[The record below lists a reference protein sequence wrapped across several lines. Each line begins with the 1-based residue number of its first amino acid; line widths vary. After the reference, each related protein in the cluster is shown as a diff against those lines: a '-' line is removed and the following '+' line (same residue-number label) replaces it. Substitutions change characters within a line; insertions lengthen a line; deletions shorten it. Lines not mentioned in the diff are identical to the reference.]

1 MPVGNCFWIFPYLFS
16 VALPGKTCAIYHSSF
31 YWYKDIR
38 CISCSSDWEVRSFQ
52 NRVFP
57 TRNIEKS
64 ANSERRR
71 LVDLNCKMNTEISP
85 VKTSR
90 NWDKERDQ
98 IEGRGTALCVSTIC
112 CLFSFFMRDL
122 YDALHFRIHMT
133 VLESTHW
140 GSQTGSAIGDHL
152 IKEHDMEPDDWH
164 RTEFEHPKKLL
175 KYTSVS
181 YFWNAFYQR
190 TETTAKQTMWLNP
203 CEVIILDSSLNSKS
217 RLLNDTSSK
226 PNGGFKWA
234 VDLKYSLEESCFH

>member
-98 IEGRGTALCVSTIC
+98 IEGRGTALCVSAIC
-112 CLFSFFMRDL
+112 CLFFFFHAWSVWCTSFSDTH
-122 YDALHFRIHMT
+122 DSTWINALRIT
-133 VLESTHW
+133 N
-140 GSQTGSAIGDHL
+140 GIGDRRPSH
-152 IKEHDMEPDDWH
+152 KGAWH
-164 RTEFEHPKKLL
+164 GTGRL
-175 KYTSVS
+175 TSHGV
-181 YFWNAFYQR
+181 W
-190 TETTAKQTMWLNP
+190 
-203 CEVIILDSSLNSKS
+203 
-217 RLLNDTSSK
+217 TS
-226 PNGGFKWA
+226 
-234 VDLKYSLEESCFH
+234 